1 MVIARSIKTD
11 IVKSNDDL
19 VEIVTSSIYLD
30 MKNNDYELNDKD
42 VIGLTESIV
51 SISNNNYCHIDDI
64 VADINSKYQG
74 DTLGVVF
81 PILSRNR
88 FSVILKALAR
98 AKKEIVLLLSYPND
112 EVGNSIMDTKTL
124 SRLDMNKD
132 QDILTEE
139 DYYKHFS
146 DFVHPWTKINMVDYY
161 KEVIEL
167 EGSTAKFIFSNNALD
182 ILKYTSNVLVSDI
195 HSRDETKALFD
206 NINNATVYKLDN
218 ILSESING
226 SGYNKDYGLL
236 GSNLATKETLKL
248 FPNSDLEL
256 LERIQNKIYQDTNKK
271 VEVLVYGD
279 GAFKDP
285 ISKIWELADPVVS
298 PSYTKGLE
306 GSPNEVKLKYLAEN
320 EYRHLKGEELAEAI
334 RKHKENASLDSK
346 LGTTPRRY
354 VDLLGSLMDLMSGSG
369 DRSTPVVLVQNYF
382 K

>member
-182 ILKYTSNVLVSDI
+182 ILKYASNVLVSDI
-195 HSRDETKALFD
+195 HSRDVTKALFD

-320 EYRHLKGEELAEAI
+320 EYRHLKGEELREAI

>member
-182 ILKYTSNVLVSDI
+182 ILKYASNVLVSDI

-320 EYRHLKGEELAEAI
+320 EYRHLKGEELREAI

>member
-182 ILKYTSNVLVSDI
+182 ILKYASNVLVSDI

>member
-167 EGSTAKFIFSNNALD
+167 EGSHAKVIFSNNALD

-320 EYRHLKGEELAEAI
+320 EYRHLKGEELTEAI